1 MNGYLV
7 SSSHGLGCRRGLRPR
22 PGWSPAPPLIAL
34 VEVLGMLSGEQ
45 GSTWRDT
52 TSCGPPTAD
61 LPSRSYCK
69 VARGCRGGM
78 TYREIWLSMRAVA
91 VTKRSG

>member
-7 SSSHGLGCRRGLRPR
+7 SLLMGLAVGVAYGLVQIR
-22 PGWSPAPPLIAL
+22 SPAPPLIAL
-34 VEVLGMLSGEQ
+34 VDLLGMVLGEQ
-45 GSTWRDT
+45 TSTWREI
-52 TSCGPPTAD
+52 TSCGAPTAD

-78 TYREIWLSMRAVA
+78 TYREIWLSMRA
-91 VTKRSG
+91 R